1 MTVAGLIALA
11 ACCSLMALA
20 LHPFTTYPLSLAL
33 LARLRPR
40 PIRPEP
46 GTGPESFAVCL
57 CAYNEEAVIE
67 DKVRNLMEMRRALGG
82 RLDILVYVDAA
93 TDRTAELLRRHED
106 GLTLVVSPQR
116 HGKTH
121 GMNRLASLT
130 RADVLIF
137 TDANVIVE
145 TGTLANL
152 ARYFADPSVGCV
164 CGTLTYTNGDET
176 PTAASGAAYWRLEEA
191 IKRLESDTG
200 SVIGADGSIFA
211 IRRALHRPVPE
222 DIIDDFHVSLSI
234 LCDGHRVVRAPD
246 IRAREKGATSSGD
259 EFRRKVR
266 IACQAVNVHRL
277 LWPRIARTDLLTRY
291 KYISHKWLR
300 WMTGFL
306 LGAAALS
313 GLLFLWLAFQWTGL
327 AAASAGVGAFLLL
340 DRLGVARARAVR
352 EILSAF
358 AATAVGVLRSY
369 RGDRF
374 QTWTPAQSVRRAQ

>member
-1 MTVAGLIALA
+1 
-11 ACCSLMALA
+11 MALA

-33 LARLRPR
+33 LRRLRPQPVR
-40 PIRPEP
+40 PVPD
-46 GTGPESFAVCL
+46 GGPRSFAVCL

-67 DKVRNLMEMRRALGG
+67 DKVLNLLEMRQALGG
-82 RLDILVYVDAA
+82 ALDILVYVDAA

-106 GLTLVVSPQR
+106 VLTLVVSPQR

-121 GMNRLASLT
+121 GMNRLVSLT
-130 RADVLIF
+130 RADVVIF
-137 TDANVIVE
+137 TDANVRIDPE
-145 TGTLANL
+145 TLPNL

-164 CGTLTYTNGDET
+164 CGTLTYTNDDET
-176 PTAASGAAYWRLEEA
+176 PTAASGAAYWRLEET
-191 IKRLESDTG
+191 IKQLESDTG
-200 SVIGADGSIFA
+200 SVIGADGSVFA
-211 IRRALHRPVPE
+211 IRRELHRPVPE

-234 LCDGHRVVRAPD
+234 LCDGRRVVRAPD
-246 IRAREKGATSSGD
+246 IRAYEKGATSSGD

-277 LWPRIARTDLLTRY
+277 LRPRIARTDLLTRY
-291 KYISHKWLR
+291 KYASHKWLR

-306 LGAAALS
+306 LAAAGLS

-327 AAASAGVGAFLLL
+327 AVAFAGAGAAALL
-340 DRLGVARARAVR
+340 DRLGVARVRTVR

>member
-40 PIRPEP
+40 PLRPEP
-46 GTGPESFAVCL
+46 GAGPESFAVCL

-67 DKVRNLMEMRRALGG
+67 DKVRNLMAMRRALGG

-93 TDRTAELLRRHED
+93 TDRTAELLRRHEGD
-106 GLTLVVSPQR
+106 LTLVVSTQR

-121 GMNRLASLT
+121 GMNRLVSLT
-130 RADVLIF
+130 RADVVIF
-137 TDANVIVE
+137 TDANVSVDPD
-145 TGTLANL
+145 TLPNL
-152 ARYFADPSVGCV
+152 RRYFADPSVGCV
-164 CGTLTYTNGDET
+164 CGTLTYTNGAAT
-176 PTAASGAAYWRLEEA
+176 PTAASGAAYWRIEET
-191 IKRLESDTG
+191 IKQLESDTG
-200 SVIGADGSIFA
+200 SVIGADGSVFA

-246 IRAREKGATSSGD
+246 IRAYEKGATSSGD

-291 KYISHKWLR
+291 KYVSHKWLR
-300 WMTGFL
+300 WMAGFL

-327 AAASAGVGAFLLL
+327 AAASAGAGAFMLL
-340 DRLGVARARAVR
+340 DRLGVARVRAVR